1 MRYDVEIEALDEVG
15 VVAVEA
21 FVHGLAR
28 AALAM
33 GAVLPEGARAVAIPD
48 GVMHRCGPESLLVMT
63 GIAEAQPL
71 AARLGGMLDEASAIV
86 ADLSDG
92 HGWVRLSGRDATGV
106 LAQGVAIDLR
116 ETALS
121 MERIER
127 YLLSTL
133 DMLEGDVLV
142 RAEIEQLAT
151 DAEVLEQIDLLN
163 ENLECL
169 RRRVARLAA
178 CV

>member
-1 MRYDVEIEALDEVG
+1 MVHLSSSASHAESPGASSEADVSDRRG
-15 VVAVEA
+15 S
-21 FVHGLAR
+21 GRRAR
-28 AALAM
+28 ARDRLMDRASQPYVPSPALAQ
-33 GAVLPEGARAVAIPD
+33 VKHVEN
-48 GVMHRCGPESLLVMT
+48 LLLF
-63 GIAEAQPL
+63 I
-71 AARLGGMLDEASAIV
+71 D
-86 ADLSDG
+86 D
-92 HGWVRLSGRDATGV
+92 
-106 LAQGVAIDLR
+106 DLR

-142 RAEIEQLAT
+142 REQVEALAT
-151 DAEVLEQIDLLN
+151 DEEVLEQIDALN
-163 ENLECL
+163 ENLESL

>member
-1 MRYDVEIEALDEVG
+1 MD
-15 VVAVEA
+15 
-21 FVHGLAR
+21 R
-28 AALAM
+28 ASQPYSPSPALAQ
-33 GAVLPEGARAVAIPD
+33 VKQVEN
-48 GVMHRCGPESLLVMT
+48 LLLF
-63 GIAEAQPL
+63 I
-71 AARLGGMLDEASAIV
+71 D
-86 ADLSDG
+86 D
-92 HGWVRLSGRDATGV
+92 
-106 LAQGVAIDLR
+106 DLR

-133 DMLEGDVLV
+133 DLLEGDVLV
-142 RAEIEQLAT
+142 RSEIEALAT

-163 ENLECL
+163 ENLESL

>member
-1 MRYDVEIEALDEVG
+1 MVHVTSPTNHAEITEDTEVSNRRG
-15 VVAVEA
+15 S
-21 FVHGLAR
+21 GRRAR
-28 AALAM
+28 ARDRLMDRASQPYQPSPALAQ
-33 GAVLPEGARAVAIPD
+33 VKQVEN
-48 GVMHRCGPESLLVMT
+48 LLLF
-63 GIAEAQPL
+63 I
-71 AARLGGMLDEASAIV
+71 D
-86 ADLSDG
+86 D
-92 HGWVRLSGRDATGV
+92 
-106 LAQGVAIDLR
+106 DLR

-142 RAEIEQLAT
+142 RAQIEQLAT

-163 ENLECL
+163 ENLESL

>member
-1 MRYDVEIEALDEVG
+1 MD
-15 VVAVEA
+15 
-21 FVHGLAR
+21 R
-28 AALAM
+28 ASQ
-33 GAVLPEGARAVAIPD
+33 PYSPS
-48 GVMHRCGPESLLVMT
+48 P
-63 GIAEAQPL
+63 PL
-71 AARLGGMLDEASAIV
+71 AQVKQVENLLLFID
-86 ADLSDG
+86 D
-92 HGWVRLSGRDATGV
+92 
-106 LAQGVAIDLR
+106 DLR

-142 RAEIEQLAT
+142 REQIEALAT
-151 DAEVLEQIDLLN
+151 DEEVLEQIDLLN
-163 ENLECL
+163 ENLESL